1 MKRTITLRVD
11 VADADEYAD
20 AVEAIVYRNATYI
33 SDAQWTRGE
42 EIRSILQGRGHDLEW
57 GTGKVGNWLP
67 GRAPRVVR
75 TGRASDI
82 PPPML
87 RSPLLR
93 ASPID
98 SGPLSERPR
107 SLGSGRARAHCRWC
121 RLGWK
126 QFRASE
132 LGSFLEASIWL
143 YAPTDIDPRP

>member
-67 GRAPRVVR
+67 GRA
-75 TGRASDI
+75 
-82 PPPML
+82 
-87 RSPLLR
+87 
-93 ASPID
+93 
-98 SGPLSERPR
+98 
-107 SLGSGRARAHCRWC
+107 
-121 RLGWK
+121 
-126 QFRASE
+126 
-132 LGSFLEASIWL
+132 
-143 YAPTDIDPRP
+143 